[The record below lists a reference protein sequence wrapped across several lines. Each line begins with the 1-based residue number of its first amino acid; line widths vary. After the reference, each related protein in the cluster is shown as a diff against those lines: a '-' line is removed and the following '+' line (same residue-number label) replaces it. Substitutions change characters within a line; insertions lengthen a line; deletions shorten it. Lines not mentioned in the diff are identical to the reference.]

1 MTNSNIPRIE
11 FRGVSKVYYTRN
23 KTIEAVK
30 DYSMTV
36 DAGDFVSII
45 GPSGCG
51 KSTLIRMLD
60 GIIQPSAGDI
70 LIDGNYLNT
79 QEKFDRETL
88 RRMGFIFQQPNLLPW
103 FTIRQNV
110 SLPLKIFGLKG
121 QEHEEYVD
129 QLMAIGGLTG
139 QADSYPIEV
148 SGGTLQRAG
157 VIRAMVHKP
166 QILLMDE
173 PFGALD
179 AQTRTIMQEILM
191 KAWEKSYKTILFV
204 THDVEEAIFLA
215 DTVYVM
221 TARPGRLKEVIPINL
236 PRPRDYSI
244 KSTPEFLKIKGELL
258 GLIREETLRAIR

>member
-1 MTNSNIPRIE
+1 MEQAMAMEHKLQISQV
-11 FRGVSKVYYTRN
+11 GKVFSTKN
-23 KTIEAVK
+23 GEMVALNETTFQVK
-30 DYSMTV
+30 D
-36 DAGDFVSII
+36 GEFVCIL

-51 KSTLIRMLD
+51 KSTILR
-60 GIIQPSAGDI
+60 IIAGLEQPSSGQVLMDGKKIKEPGPDRGMVFQAYTLYPWLTVEDNISFGLRLNGTSAADYRKKAQHYI
-70 LIDGNYLNT
+70 ELI
-79 QEKFDRETL
+79 
-88 RRMGFIFQQPNLLPW
+88 
-103 FTIRQNV
+103 
-110 SLPLKIFGLKG
+110 GLKG
-121 QEHEEYVD
+121 FEKH
-129 QLMAIGGLTG
+129 
-139 QADSYPIEV
+139 YPIQI
-148 SGGTLQRAG
+148 SGGMQQRVA
-157 VIRAMVHKP
+157 IARALANDPEIM
-166 QILLMDE
+166 LMDE